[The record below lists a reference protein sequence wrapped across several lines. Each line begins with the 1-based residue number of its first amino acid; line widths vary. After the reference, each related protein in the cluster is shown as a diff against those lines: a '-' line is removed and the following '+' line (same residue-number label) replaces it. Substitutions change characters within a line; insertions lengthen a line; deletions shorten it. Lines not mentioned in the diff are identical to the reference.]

1 MIILER
7 YSVTSDQIFTITC
20 DNAKNMVKIV
30 DLFNIVE
37 PDTQEEVENDN
48 DEPQELNEGKWQIL
62 SILINILYVVYWY
75 YYNVY

>member
-20 DNAKNMVKIV
+20 DNAKNMVKMV

-62 SILINILYVVYWY
+62 SILINILHVLL
-75 YYNVY
+75 

>member
-1 MIILER
+1 M
-7 YSVTSDQIFTITC
+7 
-20 DNAKNMVKIV
+20 V

-62 SILINILYVVYWY
+62 SILINILHVLL
-75 YYNVY
+75 

>member
-20 DNAKNMVKIV
+20 DNAKNMVKMV